1 MGTPNPF
8 QLEEEEVEIID
19 SDSIS
24 VSTMDERYAILTDYL
39 ASGSSI
45 QMLLCIRLLIRQD
58 NVNLVNMGHL
68 NLIIDLVTPDTKVGV
83 S

>member
-58 NVNLVNMGHL
+58 NVNVVNMGHL